1 MEKMHNKIA
10 KEEVVGPATRP
21 LDGAVDGVFELIE
34 PSKKVDIA
42 AKTVPDEQDVTDT
55 LPDLGNEPA
64 KPRSRI
70 RSFAVLAG
78 LFVRSLP
85 CTLLY

>member
-10 KEEVVGPATRP
+10 KEEAVGPATRP

-42 AKTVPDEQDVTDT
+42 AKTVPDEQEVTDT
-55 LPDLGNEPA
+55 LPELDDESA

-78 LFVRSLP
+78 LFVSSLL
-85 CTLLY
+85 CNLLY